1 MTALRKYDR
10 IEASA
15 LWRPAPGEQRRE
27 VIISMGDATLLISD
41 PQDRPITHWSLA
53 ALDRVNPGKKPA
65 IYSPDGDPGDTLELA
80 PGEDNMIEA
89 IETLRRAVHKA
100 RPHPGRLRSYGALTS
115 AALVISLG
123 LLWLP
128 GALVNHA
135 VTVVPKAKRIGIGD
149 ALLARIERL
158 SGARCDDPAGL
169 RSLQI
174 LRARIGTGPLAVLPD
189 SGQLSLHLPGG
200 RILLRRDLV
209 EDFED
214 PAVVAGFALAEYSRA
229 QSHDPLRDLLRH
241 AGVWSTFRLL
251 TTGDLP
257 QSDLAAYAQHLLTA
271 PTPDLAPEPLLQTFR
286 AANLS
291 SAPYAYALDVTGE
304 SVLPLI
310 EGDPQAALPPALIM
324 TDADWLR
331 LQNICGG

>member
-1 MTALRKYDR
+1 
-10 IEASA
+10 
-15 LWRPAPGEQRRE
+15 
-27 VIISMGDATLLISD
+27 
-41 PQDRPITHWSLA
+41 
-53 ALDRVNPGKKPA
+53 
-65 IYSPDGDPGDTLELA
+65 
-80 PGEDNMIEA
+80 
-89 IETLRRAVHKA
+89 
-100 RPHPGRLRSYGALTS
+100 LTS

-200 RILLRRDLV
+200 RI
-209 EDFED
+209 
-214 PAVVAGFALAEYSRA
+214 
-229 QSHDPLRDLLRH
+229 LLRH